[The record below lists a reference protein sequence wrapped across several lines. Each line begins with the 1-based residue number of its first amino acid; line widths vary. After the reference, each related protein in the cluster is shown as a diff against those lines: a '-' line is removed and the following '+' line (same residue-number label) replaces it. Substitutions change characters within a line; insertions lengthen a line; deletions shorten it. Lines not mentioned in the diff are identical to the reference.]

1 MSNGSL
7 DDIIDIVHRKGDDDV
22 TKNEVSN
29 RYRFF
34 FFIGLRCVSFILNL
48 FSMRKRKNES
58 LFRFRF
64 QKNVD

>member
-34 FFIGLRCVSFILNL
+34 FFYWPSLCFFYIEFILNEKKKERV
-48 FSMRKRKNES
+48 SI
-58 LFRFRF
+58 
-64 QKNVD
+64 QI